1 MTNDSVRMEKENV
14 MLIFGHRWSPDIS
27 LLSDVFKLYERE
39 KSNGVFMSKFNV
51 ITYLNVNFILVS
63 NYYHIIS

>member
-1 MTNDSVRMEKENV
+1 MC
-14 MLIFGHRWSPDIS
+14 IS
-27 LLSDVFKLYERE
+27 IYERE

-63 NYYHIIS
+63 NYYIYYFLFGASKGKYVTDRNDDLE